1 MNKAEALS
9 TILKCSLEYDYN
21 LKNYNVLFI
30 FSRDDRLSFI
40 ETRFRDSN
48 FLHLTGVSTK
58 MNSFDFY
65 KACIDNKLS
74 ERDFTFSKGSTSELK
89 LEVLHQAM
97 LIDKTAKMIGDYLN
111 IGVNLYTQKMTG
123 NIHVC
128 MGFVKDNESGFYVP
142 NTVLKEDIRKATD
155 PTLKLLCVLKK
166 SVGDRE
172 YGQISS
178 IGRGVDPKELELPE
192 YVIGKLSDG
201 LKERFGLPVAPK
213 PIIESSE
220 ADKTLDAVIEILDE
234 TIAEKNEAISE
245 RNKAIAERDEALA
258 EFKQFRSE
266 AMANSEEFNAIMKE
280 NPALK
285 AAFKAARER
294 HLESKDQ
301 KPTMPDKSAPNDTQ
315 TVKPKKPKR

>member
-1 MNKAEALS
+1 MDFIRNYEKEKRGFVCVPNMKYANKDKFVFGAVL
-9 TILKCSLEYDYN
+9 
-21 LKNYNVLFI
+21 NVNGM
-30 FSRDDRLSFI
+30 SF
-40 ETRFRDSN
+40 FVP
-48 FLHLTGVSTK
+48 VSTK
-58 MNSFDFY
+58 NNKNEQYNLNISTKDRSNSF
-65 KACIDNKLS
+65 KASL
-74 ERDFTFSKGSTSELK
+74 RFQF
-89 LEVLHQAM
+89 M
-97 LIDKTAKMIGDYLN
+97 
-111 IGVNLYTQKMTG
+111 
-123 NIHVC
+123 
-128 MGFVKDNESGFYVP
+128 FPVP
-142 NTVLKEDIRKATD
+142 NNCLMEQSKNEIYINSDA
-155 PTLKLLCVLKK
+155 
-166 SVGDRE
+166 E
-172 YGQISS
+172 YKGL
-178 IGRGVDPKELELPE
+178 VAKELAFCRRNKDKIEKMAQKT
-192 YVIGKLSDG
+192 YDDFCNKKIGKLENNFCDFKLLEEAYREFCG
-201 LKERFGLPVAPK
+201 LTAPK
-213 PIIESSE
+213 QDQPTEQMKTVETAKPE